1 MRTLESNGK
10 LRHLKAKPIIIFYRE
25 CALDFDLFYY
35 KLNFCI
41 SFRFERNS
49 IDKIAEPLI
58 LRKPL
63 NILFL
68 FYIRNI
74 VLKLANLAFFILKIY
89 GMQRHAF

>member
-25 CALDFDLFYY
+25 CALDFDLFYQ

-49 IDKIAEPLI
+49 IDKI
-58 LRKPL
+58 
-63 NILFL
+63 
-68 FYIRNI
+68 YD
-74 VLKLANLAFFILKIY
+74 ANLSS
-89 GMQRHAF
+89 